1 MQIGTSYQYDRA
13 IGFMT
18 DLSSQTAKLQSQIAT
33 GKRVLAP
40 SDDPLASARI
50 ARLDK
55 STADTTQY
63 ASNVKLAQSLLSQ
76 SDAALGSV
84 STSLQRAKELAIQAA
99 NGTLNDSDRASIS
112 QELSAIV
119 DDLVRLANTTDV
131 RGTPL
136 FGGAGTG
143 PAYVRAAD
151 GTVSYAGEGEAPAM
165 PIGEGTTIQ
174 ATDSGARVFG
184 GVDVNG
190 SKTDIFAIVSNLA
203 KALAPGGSPDPATLQ
218 QSLQTGL
225 DALDKSDSQINAV
238 RASVGARGTRLDM
251 EGERLAQLSSDNDI
265 ERGNLEGADI
275 QTSVADLQKTMLAL
289 QATQASFTRLSQ
301 LSLFNYL
308 G

>member
-13 IGFMT
+13 IGYMT
-18 DLSSQTAKLQSQIAT
+18 DLSSQTARLQSQIAT
-33 GKRVLAP
+33 GKRVLTP

-50 ARLDK
+50 ARLDQ

-63 ASNVKLAQSLLSQ
+63 STNVKLAQTLLSQ
-76 SDAALGSV
+76 SDSALGSV
-84 STSLQRAKELAIQAA
+84 STSLQRAKELAVQAA

-112 QELSAIV
+112 QELSSIV
-119 DDLVRLANTTDV
+119 DDLVRLANTTDA

-151 GTVSYAGEGEAPAM
+151 GTISYAGEGEAPPI
-165 PIGEGTTIQ
+165 PIGQGTNIQ

-184 GVDVNG
+184 LNVNG
-190 SKTDIFAIVSNLA
+190 SQTDIFAVVSNLA
-203 KALAPGGSPDPATLQ
+203 KALAPGGSPDAATLQ
-218 QSLQTGL
+218 QNLQAGLAGL
-225 DALDKSDSQINAV
+225 DQADSQINAV

-251 EGERLAQLSSDNDI
+251 ESDRLAQLSSDNDI
-265 ERGNLEGADI
+265 QRGNLEGADI

-289 QATQASFTRLSQ
+289 QATQASFTKLSQ

-308 G
+308 S